1 MNIELL
7 ERLGIDKEQPHGE
20 LLASLEEALYD
31 KIERAETANDEA
43 RKSELEALARE
54 IEQAIEEI
62 KQQQSVISTSI
73 IFDDGSA
80 APAKKPEE
88 LEIIGYDIGAV
99 VGTMSPLFPKQEK
112 QTQEDERIAEMRR
125 KRAEQI
131 AAQEKAKAAATADT
145 PAANT
150 PADSK
155 AADKSYDE
163 GLRRYSAGD
172 YAGALAIFQEE
183 AEKGNAEA
191 QFRTGCMFVFGKG
204 TEVAENR
211 GKFWLKKS
219 ADNGFTEAQKRYG
232 ELLINSAG
240 LNAAETAEA
249 FRYIALAADKDDMEA
264 ARLYVNAAAEKM
276 PYDKKIIKKA
286 MSYCDAVESSTKDSY
301 EKELCKKH
309 REEFKRRLKGNAPA
323 STASSQ
329 TNSRP
334 TYSSK
339 PRMGCG
345 GCLWTLIKLAIAVWL
360 IALLVTAVRGYINKV
375 KAQNELASAAANS
388 TVTVEEEAAPFGSD
402 IIELHELAP
411 IEEQCITHS
420 SDHGYI
426 INDSMWN
433 GAFVYRAGNGH
444 AAAYTIYQIDGLFE
458 KITLE
463 ATPWQGGSFTKS
475 ATADIMIVDAETNSI
490 LHTTS
495 INENSG
501 VVTVEAEITGVKK
514 LGVYVNL
521 TSSGL
526 GVLGYTFIRN
536 AYLYPA
542 GMAPETPE
550 EAVCYAIAGNIRSG
564 AGTEFEAILFSD
576 GTQEFTATGE
586 TATDTSGATWYEVYI
601 DAEKNTG
608 WAHSTIVTER

>member
-43 RKSELEALARE
+43 RRTELEALARE

-73 IFDDGSA
+73 IFDDGSSSE
-80 APAKKPEE
+80 PKKKP
-88 LEIIGYDIGAV
+88 A
-99 VGTMSPLFPKQEK
+99 PPKK
-112 QTQEDERIAEMRR
+112 QAQEDERIAEMRR
-125 KRAEQI
+125 KRAEQKSTLTK
-131 AAQEKAKAAATADT
+131 EKDEQRPAPATEPAPQKAADT
-145 PAANT
+145 SAA
-150 PADSK
+150 PSG
-155 AADKSYDE
+155 ADKSYDE

-211 GKFWLKKS
+211 GKFWLKRS

-276 PYDKKIIKKA
+276 PYDRKIIKKA
-286 MSYCDAVESSTKDSY
+286 MSYCNAVESSTKDSY

-309 REEFKRRLKGNAPA
+309 REEFKRRLKGNVPA
-323 STASSQ
+323 STAGSQ
-329 TNSRP
+329 SNSRP

-345 GCLWTLIKLAIAVWL
+345 GCLWTLIKLAIAVWV
-360 IALLVTAVRGYINKV
+360 IALVVTAVQGYLKKV
-375 KAQNELASAAANS
+375 KEKNELSSAAANS
-388 TVTVEEEAAPFGSD
+388 TVTVEEAAPFGSD

-411 IEEQCITHS
+411 VEEQCITHS

-463 ATPWQGGSFTKS
+463 ATPWHGGSFTKS

-536 AYLYPA
+536 AYLYPV
-542 GMAPETPE
+542 GMSPEPTE
-550 EAVCYAIAGNIRSG
+550 EVVCYAIAGNIRSG

-586 TATDTSGATWYEVYI
+586 TATDTNGAVWYEVYI